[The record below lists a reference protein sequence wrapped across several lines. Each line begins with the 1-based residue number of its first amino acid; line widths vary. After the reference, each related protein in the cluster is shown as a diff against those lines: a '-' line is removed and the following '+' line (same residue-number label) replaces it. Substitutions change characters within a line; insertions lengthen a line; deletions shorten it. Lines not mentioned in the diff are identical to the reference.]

1 MLRSRGMSE
10 PSGENQDES
19 VAPAEDEREAPVRA
33 SKPKKKKKKKKPT
46 ADASARQAEPAR
58 TAEGVER
65 PQFLLGFPEDPELK
79 KLSAAFESGD
89 YATVRAGVPA
99 LIEKSKKRAVREA
112 AEELLRRTQPDP
124 LMKYLLLA
132 SVVLLVFLTM
142 HSYFRHGH

>member
-1 MLRSRGMSE
+1 MSE
-10 PSGENQDES
+10 PSGESQDETD
-19 VAPAEDEREAPVRA
+19 APAVDEREAPVRA
-33 SKPKKKKKKKKPT
+33 SKPKKKKKKKKKKQP

-58 TAEGVER
+58 TADGVER

>member
-1 MLRSRGMSE
+1 MSE